1 MKSLFT
7 VSLEGYDDIT
17 KVIIMDQIYLY
28 SATLQ
33 LNVKVLVGASNQ
45 EKASNLKCLCVRSG
59 VHLPSEQTPLR
70 ELPQSD
76 PLQVNTTKQG
86 RSNQ

>member
-45 EKASNLKCLCVRSG
+45 EKALVGPCENRL
-59 VHLPSEQTPLR
+59 LPMDR
-70 ELPQSD
+70 
-76 PLQVNTTKQG
+76 LQH
-86 RSNQ
+86 

>member
-7 VSLEGYDDIT
+7 VSLGGYDDIS
-17 KVIIMDQIYLY
+17 KVIIMDQIY

-45 EKASNLKCLCVRSG
+45 EKALVGPCENRL
-59 VHLPSEQTPLR
+59 LPMDR
-70 ELPQSD
+70 
-76 PLQVNTTKQG
+76 LQH
-86 RSNQ
+86 

>member
-7 VSLEGYDDIT
+7 VSLGGYDDIS
-17 KVIIMDQIYLY
+17 KVIIMDQIY

-45 EKASNLKCLCVRSG
+45 EKALVEPCENRL
-59 VHLPSEQTPLR
+59 LPMDR
-70 ELPQSD
+70 
-76 PLQVNTTKQG
+76 LQQ
-86 RSNQ
+86 

>member
-7 VSLEGYDDIT
+7 VSLGGYDDIS
-17 KVIIMDQIYLY
+17 KVIIMDQIY

-45 EKASNLKCLCVRSG
+45 EKVLVGLCENRL
-59 VHLPSEQTPLR
+59 LPAMDR
-70 ELPQSD
+70 
-76 PLQVNTTKQG
+76 LQH
-86 RSNQ
+86 

>member
-7 VSLEGYDDIT
+7 VSLEGYDDIS
-17 KVIIMDQIYLY
+17 KVIIMDQIY

-45 EKASNLKCLCVRSG
+45 EKALVGPCENRL
-59 VHLPSEQTPLR
+59 LPMDR
-70 ELPQSD
+70 
-76 PLQVNTTKQG
+76 LQH
-86 RSNQ
+86 

>member
-45 EKASNLKCLCVRSG
+45 EKALVGPCENRL
-59 VHLPSEQTPLR
+59 LPMDR
-70 ELPQSD
+70 
-76 PLQVNTTKQG
+76 LQQ
-86 RSNQ
+86 